1 MPAASGSSD
10 GMDRKLP
17 LWALIGLGA
26 TQIIGYGTVYY
37 AFSILAGDM
46 ARDLGK
52 SDTWVFGAF
61 SVSLLIGSFFA
72 PTAGRLADRFG
83 AGRMMACGSAA
94 VASALVLAAVSPGP
108 ITFALSL
115 IALQAVA
122 ATVLYAT
129 AFTAVV
135 QAGGGTAKT
144 SIVHLTLIAGF
155 ASTLFWPLTS
165 WLHGFMTWRTIFLW
179 FAAATLIVCLPLH
192 LALARL
198 TIPAPAATKDRTEAA
213 QASPPGNLLLMVLM
227 LAGFAIEGYALS
239 AVLAQLVPLTQALGL
254 GASGLFVAT
263 LFGPAQVASRLINL
277 IFGRD
282 LSQAWLAVIAAALLP
297 VGLAIL
303 LWTTPWF
310 AGAVVFAVCAGLGSG
325 LTSIVGG
332 TLPLE
337 LFGRSGYGK
346 LVGWSTFAKQVPA
359 SIAPFAMSASLSS
372 VGVVPSL
379 WIVAAVGVVGLCAF
393 AAIPFALKRHRGSAS
408 YRPTT

>member
-1 MPAASGSSD
+1 ME
-10 GMDRKLP
+10 RRLP

-37 AFSILAGDM
+37 AFSILAADM

-61 SVSLLIGSFFA
+61 SVSLLVGSFFA
-72 PTAGRLADRFG
+72 PPAGRLADRFG
-83 AGRMMACGSAA
+83 AGRMMAAGSAA
-94 VASALVLAAVSPGP
+94 VALTFVLAALSPGP
-108 ITFALSL
+108 ITFALAL
-115 IALQAVA
+115 IAMQAVA

-129 AFTAVV
+129 AFTAIV
-135 QAGGGTAKT
+135 QAGGSAAKT

-155 ASTLFWPLTS
+155 ASTLFWPLTA
-165 WLHGFMTWRTIFLW
+165 WLHTFMSWREIFMA
-179 FAAATLIVCLPLH
+179 FAVANLALCFPLH
-192 LALARL
+192 WALSRL
-198 TIPAPAATKDRTEAA
+198 TVPTSGVPRGPTTMDEAP
-213 QASPPGNLLLMVLM
+213 PHGNTLLMALM

-254 GASGLFVAT
+254 GASGLLVAT

-277 IFGRD
+277 IFGRE

-310 AGAVVFAVCAGLGSG
+310 GGAVLFALCAGLGSG

-337 LFGRSGYGK
+337 LFGRKGYGK
-346 LVGWSTFAKQVPA
+346 LIGWSTFAKQVPA
-359 SIAPFAMSASLSS
+359 SVAPFAMSASLAST
-372 VGVVPSL
+372 GVVPSL
-379 WIVAAVGVVGLCAF
+379 WIVAAVGIVGLAAF
-393 AAIPFALKRHRGSAS
+393 VVIPFALRMSRDRGSAS

>member
-1 MPAASGSSD
+1 
-10 GMDRKLP
+10 MDRELP
-17 LWALIGLGA
+17 LWALAGLGA

-37 AFSILAGDM
+37 AFSILAADM

-72 PTAGRLADRFG
+72 PPAGRLADRIG
-83 AGRMMACGSAA
+83 AGRMMSAGSAA
-94 VASALVLAAVSPGP
+94 VALTLALAAVSPGP

-115 IALQAVA
+115 IAMQAVA

-129 AFTAVV
+129 AFTAIV
-135 QAGGGTAKT
+135 QAGGRNAKS

-165 WLHGFMTWRTIFLW
+165 WLHGFMTWREIFLA
-179 FAAATLIVCLPLH
+179 FAVANLVVCVPLH
-192 LALARL
+192 LALSRL
-198 TIPAPAATKDRTEAA
+198 TVAARAAAREPTTIDEAP
-213 QASPPGNLLLMVLM
+213 PPGNVVLMALM

-239 AVLAQLVPLTQALGL
+239 AVLTQMVPLTQALGL
-254 GASGLFVAT
+254 GASGLLVAT
-263 LFGPAQVASRLINL
+263 LFGPAQVASRLVNL

-297 VGLAIL
+297 VGLALL

-310 AGAVVFAVCAGLGSG
+310 AGAVLFAVCAGLGSG

-337 LFGRSGYGK
+337 LFGRRGYGK
-346 LVGWSTFAKQVPA
+346 LIGWSTFAKQVPA
-359 SIAPFAMSASLSS
+359 SVAPFAMSSSLSS
-372 VGVVPSL
+372 VGVVSSL
-379 WIVAAVGVVGLCAF
+379 WIVASVGIAGLAAF
-393 AAIPFALKRHRGSAS
+393 LLIPVALRLSRDRARGS
-408 YRPTT
+408 YRPTN